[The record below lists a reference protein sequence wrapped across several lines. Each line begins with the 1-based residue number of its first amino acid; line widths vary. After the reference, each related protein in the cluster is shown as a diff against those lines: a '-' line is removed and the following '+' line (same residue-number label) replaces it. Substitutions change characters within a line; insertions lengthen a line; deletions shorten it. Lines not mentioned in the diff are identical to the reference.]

1 METLYNSIKPMID
14 ELIAFREDKLFYYSE
29 ANFIK
34 KIKRDIHRELVNE
47 KIQQYFRK
55 TKEHFSL
62 IEVSIEGK
70 IHYFL
75 LEFLAWDTSFFGKKI
90 YKLFTA
96 LYNHQDF
103 AILTKAVEEFKK
115 ILLREYQAEYC
126 FVEIPSEDIL
136 FLQALTASRF
146 KLVETR
152 LTCYF
157 ELTKFHHERSYKV
170 RRAIEADIPSLS
182 NAAAAMSNTYDRF
195 HADVAI
201 DSKQA
206 DTFLAKYIEE
216 GVKGYLDMVLVP
228 AIDDAPPDGFVSY
241 NYQPE
246 KWERLGCKVA
256 KLILTAVLFETRRG
270 WFYKLSVEM
279 LRDLQER
286 GLEYAY
292 FQTQSANRVMYKTME
307 KLGSKYGGSSHIL
320 SILKK

>member
-1 METLYNSIKPMID
+1 MIQK
-14 ELIAFREDKLFYYSE
+14 LIDFREDKLFYYSE

-34 KIKRDIHRELVNE
+34 KIKRDVHDELINE
-47 KIQQYFRK
+47 KIQQYFQEAK
-55 TKEHFSL
+55 GNLFAVEVC
-62 IEVSIEGK
+62 IEDK

-75 LEFLAWDTSFFGKKI
+75 LEFLAWDTNFFSKKI
-90 YKLFTA
+90 YKLFTV
-96 LYNHQDF
+96 LYHHHDF
-103 AILTKAVEEFKK
+103 AILTKASERFKE
-115 ILLREYQAEYC
+115 ILLQEYQAEYC
-126 FVEIPSEDIL
+126 FMEIPSEDIL
-136 FLQALTASRF
+136 LLQALTASRF

-157 ELTKFHHERSYKV
+157 ELTKFNHQRSYKV
-170 RRAIEADIPSLS
+170 RKATADDILSLTQAAAVMS
-182 NAAAAMSNTYDRF
+182 NAYDRF

-206 DTFLAKYIEE
+206 GAFLAKYIEE

-228 AIDDAPPDGFVSY
+228 AIDTAPADGFVSY
-241 NYQPE
+241 NYQQD

-286 GLEYAY
+286 GLEFAY

-320 SILKK
+320 SLSRTVP

>member
-1 METLYNSIKPMID
+1 MID
-14 ELIAFREDKLFYYSE
+14 ELIAFRENKLFYYSE

-34 KIKRDIHRELVNE
+34 KIKRNIHGELIGE
-47 KIQQYFRK
+47 KIQQYFQK
-55 TKEHFSL
+55 NKKNLFF
-62 IEVSIEGK
+62 IEVSVEEK

-75 LEFLAWDTSFFGKKI
+75 LEFLAWDTGFFQKSI
-90 YKLFTA
+90 YKLFTVI
-96 LYNHQDF
+96 YNHQDF
-103 AILTKAVEEFKK
+103 AILTQAVANFKE

-126 FVEIPSEDIL
+126 FIEIPSEDIL
-136 FLQALTASRF
+136 LLQALTASQF

-152 LTCYF
+152 LSCYF
-157 ELTKFHHERSYKV
+157 ELTKFHHDRSYKV
-170 RRAIEADIPSLS
+170 RRATESDIPSLN
-182 NAAAAMSNTYDRF
+182 NAAATMSNTYDRF
-195 HADVAI
+195 HADIAI

-206 DTFLAKYIEE
+206 DAFLAKYIEE

-228 AIDDAPPDGFVSY
+228 AIDESPPDGFVSY
-241 NYQPE
+241 NYQSE
-246 KWERLGCKVA
+246 KWERLGCKLA
-256 KLILTAVLFETRRG
+256 KLILTAVLFETRKG

-320 SILKK
+320 SICKPPEE